1 MELRDYQDRIA
12 NQGADIVQ
20 RLGLLYLAMEV
31 RTGKTLTALAIADR
45 LHCKRVLFLTKKKA
59 IASIQGDYE
68 KLKPNYELVI
78 INDESMHQIT
88 GDFCLVIHDEHHRF
102 GAFPKPGANSA
113 VRQFKKRFH
122 KLPMI
127 FLSGTP
133 TPESWSQIYHQFWV
147 SDRSPF
153 IQKTFYKWALEY
165 VTVKQKYVGYGMVN
179 DYSNADLNKIKPLI
193 EPYMVYYT
201 QAQAGFNSKINETI
215 VRVQMKPETM
225 RACELLKRDR
235 VVQGKYE
242 SITADTAVA
251 LQQKLHQ
258 LWSGTIIFDGD
269 EKTRTRKVLD
279 DTKAQTIKERWGD
292 KKIGIFYCF
301 AEELNA
307 IKSVLGDR
315 VTTDMAEFKSTNK
328 SIALQIVSGREGV
341 NLSEASAIVFYN
353 ISFSAT
359 SYWQGRDRMTTNDRR
374 SSDIYWLFANGGI
387 EEKIYAAV
395 CRKKNYTTALFQK
408 DYRLS
413 TSRKSLKAA

>member
-1 MELRDYQDRIA
+1 MELRDYQDRTA
-12 NQGADIVQ
+12 TQGIDIIQ

-31 RTGKTLTALAIADR
+31 RTGKTLTALSIADR
-45 LHCKRVLFLTKKKA
+45 LQCKRVLFLTKKKA
-59 IASIQGDYE
+59 IASIQSDYE
-68 KLKPNYELVI
+68 KLKPEYEIVI
-78 INDESMHQIT
+78 TNDEAMHLVE

-102 GAFPKPGANSA
+102 GAFPRPGAKSA

-122 KLPMI
+122 NLPMI

-153 IQKTFYKWALEY
+153 IQKTFYKWALKY
-165 VTVKQKYVGYGMVN
+165 VTKKKKYLGHGIIN
-179 DYSNADLNKIKPLI
+179 DYSKADLNKIKPLI
-193 EPYMVYYT
+193 EPYMIYYT
-201 QAQAGFNSKINETI
+201 QAQAGFKSEINENI
-215 VRVQMKPETM
+215 LRVQMNPETV

-235 VVQGKYE
+235 TVQGKYE

-279 DTKAQTIKERWGD
+279 DTKAQTIKERWGNE
-292 KKIGIFYCF
+292 KIGIFYCF
-301 AEELNA
+301 TEELNA

-315 VTTDMAEFKSTNK
+315 ITTDIAEFKSTDK

-359 SYWQGRDRMTTNDRR
+359 SYWQGRDRMTTSDRR

-395 CRKKNYTTALFQK
+395 CRKKNYTIALFKK
-408 DYRLS
+408 DYRIG
-413 TSRKSLKAA
+413 TSRKNIKAA